1 MAKDKFKRTK
11 LTCYFTYLAMSSV
24 FSLPPLLFAIFK
36 EMYGISYTL
45 LGTLVLVNFCTQLGV
60 DLIFSFFAKYFN
72 IHKTI
77 RLMPLITASGL
88 CIYALVPML
97 FPQYAYAGLLIGT
110 FIFSAAAGLGEV
122 LLSPTVAACPSDT
135 PEKDMS
141 TLHAL
146 YGYGLVGV
154 VIISTLFLR
163 FVGKEYW
170 MYLTVFW
177 AVLPTAASFLLTLCP
192 LPCMDMQNNSV
203 KTAENRHRTKE
214 LLLCMLC
221 IFLGA
226 CAENTMS
233 NWISVYTETVI
244 EIPKVWGDVLGMSL
258 FAVLLALTRTAYA
271 KFGKNIFKTLMI
283 SMLGAAGCY
292 FAVAASTN
300 AALSLIF
307 CVALGVCTSMLW
319 PGTLI
324 LMEEKI
330 PAAGVAAYALMAAGG
345 DFGASVAPQ
354 TLGIVVDN
362 IALTKWAENIGN
374 AMSITPEQVGFKVG
388 MLIAAVFPI
397 LGALLLVY
405 MKKFFK
411 KQTPCKS

>member
-1 MAKDKFKRTK
+1 
-11 LTCYFTYLAMSSV
+11 
-24 FSLPPLLFAIFK
+24 
-36 EMYGISYTL
+36 
-45 LGTLVLVNFCTQLGV
+45 
-60 DLIFSFFAKYFN
+60 
-72 IHKTI
+72 
-77 RLMPLITASGL
+77 
-88 CIYALVPML
+88 
-97 FPQYAYAGLLIGT
+97 
-110 FIFSAAAGLGEV
+110 
-122 LLSPTVAACPSDT
+122 
-135 PEKDMS
+135 
-141 TLHAL
+141 
-146 YGYGLVGV
+146 
-154 VIISTLFLR
+154 
-163 FVGKEYW
+163 
-170 MYLTVFW
+170 
-177 AVLPTAASFLLTLCP
+177 
-192 LPCMDMQNNSV
+192 
-203 KTAENRHRTKE
+203 
-214 LLLCMLC
+214 MLC

-244 EIPKVWGDVLGMSL
+244 KIPKVWGDILGMSL
-258 FAVLLALTRTAYA
+258 FAALLALTRTAYA
-271 KFGKNIFKTLMI
+271 KFGKNIFKTLMV
-283 SMLGAAGCY
+283 SMLGAAVCY

-307 CVALGVCTSMLW
+307 CLTLGICTSMLW

-362 IALTKWAENIGN
+362 IALTKWAENIGK
-374 AMSITPEQVGFKVG
+374 SLSLSPEQVGFKAG
-388 MLIAAVFPI
+388 MLLAAVFPI